1 VAVSLDFV
9 VDRADLRRTAFV
21 PGRDGPETA
30 LADGAVLVRID
41 TFALTANNV
50 TYGVAGDLMGYW
62 RFFPAADGWG
72 RIPAWG
78 FGDIVGSRHP
88 ALPVGERLYGYF
100 PISTHV
106 RLDADRVTPTS
117 FVDAAP
123 HRAALPPFY
132 NQYMRVAADPGYAR
146 ANEGEI
152 ALFRPL
158 FATGF
163 LLDDFLA
170 REACFGARRLVLS
183 SASSKTALALA
194 FLSSAD
200 RHAECEVLGLTSA
213 ANADF
218 VRTTGY
224 YDGVVTY
231 DDVAAGLPVEP
242 SVFVDFAGDARVV
255 EAVHR
260 RLGVLLRYSC
270 RVGITHWDDLGPAE
284 NLPGPA
290 PILFFAPD
298 HLERCREDWGP
309 AELASRLG
317 EAMQRFLDST
327 SPWLNIT
334 AGQGPAAVEAVYR
347 ALLEGRANP
356 ADGHV
361 LSL

>member
-1 VAVSLDFV
+1 
-9 VDRADLRRTAFV
+9 
-21 PGRDGPETA
+21 
-30 LADGAVLVRID
+30 
-41 TFALTANNV
+41 
-50 TYGVAGDLMGYW
+50 VAGDLMGYW
-62 RFFPAADGWG
+62 GFFPAAAGWG
-72 RIPAWG
+72 RIPVWG
-78 FGDIVGSRHP
+78 FGDVVRSRHA

-100 PISTHV
+100 PISTHA
-106 RLDADRVTPTS
+106 RLEADRVTPTS

-132 NQYMRVAADPGYAR
+132 NQYTRVAADPGYAR

-170 REACFGARRLVLS
+170 REACFGARRVVLS

-194 FLSSAD
+194 FLSSSD

-218 VRTTGY
+218 VRATGY
-224 YDGVVTY
+224 YDAVITY
-231 DDVAAGLPVEP
+231 DDVAARLPTEP
-242 SVFVDFAGDARVV
+242 SVFVDFAGNARVV
-255 EAVHR
+255 EAVHH
-260 RLGVLLRYSC
+260 RLGALLRYSC
-270 RVGITHWDDLGPAE
+270 QVGITHWDRLGPAE
-284 NLPGPA
+284 NLPGPT

-298 HLERCREDWGP
+298 HLERCRTEWGP
-309 AELASRLG
+309 AELAGRLG
-317 EAMQRFLDST
+317 EAMQRFFDST

-347 ALLEGRANP
+347 ALLDGRAKP